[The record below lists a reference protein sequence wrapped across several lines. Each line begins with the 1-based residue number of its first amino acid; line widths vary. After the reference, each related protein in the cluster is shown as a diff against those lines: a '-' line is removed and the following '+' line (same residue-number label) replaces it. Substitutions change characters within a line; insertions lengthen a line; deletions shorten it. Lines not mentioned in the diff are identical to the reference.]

1 MALPRTYA
9 DLRSRVLDRGM
20 WASIHA
26 RAAARSRVTNLGVVL
41 LVSALIMSLL
51 ANLRSSGTRV
61 VTVTAPQKPEKHT
74 AFEMPRKDMPSL
86 PSNVPNLRH
95 LVVVAGHAIWNGQ
108 NANSAMKES
117 DWTIEPYQRN
127 SIKTFIKHINKGC
140 VRY

>member
-1 MALPRTYA
+1 
-9 DLRSRVLDRGM
+9 
-20 WASIHA
+20 
-26 RAAARSRVTNLGVVL
+26 
-41 LVSALIMSLL
+41 
-51 ANLRSSGTRV
+51 
-61 VTVTAPQKPEKHT
+61 
-74 AFEMPRKDMPSL
+74 MPSL